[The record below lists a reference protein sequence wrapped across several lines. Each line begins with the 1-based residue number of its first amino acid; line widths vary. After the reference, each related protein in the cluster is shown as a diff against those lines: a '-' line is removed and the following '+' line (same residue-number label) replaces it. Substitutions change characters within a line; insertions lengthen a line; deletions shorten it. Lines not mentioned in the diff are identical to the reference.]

1 MGFKLHVPSY
11 YIGTGL
17 AAIALKFVLN
27 CSNLAVLIGVT
38 VSITFMYYFNNRKP
52 KHKEDETQ

>member
-38 VSITFMYYFNNRKP
+38 VSITFMYYFNNRKDR
-52 KHKEDETQ
+52 KSVV